1 MPLVVPAGHKA
12 WTACKG
18 RGGWIGLGDLQNP
31 LAASVSMVE
40 SLGIT
45 GLLVQVSLQNWADI
59 AGGTVC

>member
-1 MPLVVPAGHKA
+1 MPLVVPADHKA

-31 LAASVSMVE
+31 LAASISVVE

-45 GLLVQVSLQNWADI
+45 VLLVQVSLQNGADI